1 MTQTGPTKTAS
12 MERITIGP
20 KLTDRAAREGVP
32 RISMWLWRD
41 DLALLRALYRRT
53 PGGYTIH
60 IRAAVHEMCRV
71 LREQLRASESGRE
84 LLRKLHQ
91 ENL

>member
-1 MTQTGPTKTAS
+1 MTESPTLTAR

-53 PGGYTIH
+53 PGGYTVH
-60 IRAAVHEMCRV
+60 IRAAVHSMCRV
-71 LREQLRASESGRE
+71 LREQLRQTDGGRE
-84 LLRKLHQ
+84 LLRKLSQ